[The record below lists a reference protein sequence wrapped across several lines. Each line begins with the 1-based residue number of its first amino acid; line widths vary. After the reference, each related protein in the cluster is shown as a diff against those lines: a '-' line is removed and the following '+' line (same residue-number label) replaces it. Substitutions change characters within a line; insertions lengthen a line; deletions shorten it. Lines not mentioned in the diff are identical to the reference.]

1 MKLSKETVN
10 LIKNF
15 AGINSNLL
23 LKSGNKLATISGQKN
38 VMADATVTE
47 TFPDFA
53 IYDLNEFL
61 GAMSLFEDPELDFQD
76 KYVSIK
82 QGSMNIKFFAAD
94 ASNLTAPQKAITFP
108 EAEINFRM
116 TSSMLDMIKKT
127 SSVLRAA
134 DVSIVGDGSKVV
146 AVVGDKK
153 NASGNSFSEP
163 VGDTDKTFKVN
174 LKVENLKMLPGDYDV
189 SISSK
194 KISRFKSPN
203 TDLVIVIKMDK
214 VLIKTIKWL
223 SNIIR

>member
-61 GAMSLFEDPELDFQD
+61 GAMSLFEDPELDFQE

-108 EAEINFRM
+108 DAEINFRM
-116 TSSMLDMIKKT
+116 SSSMLDMIKKT

-203 TDLVIVIKMDK
+203 TDLVYYVAVEADS
-214 VLIKTIKWL
+214 TFEF
-223 SNIIR
+223 